1 MQKILILL
9 FTISFLYEKNYA
21 FKINPQKSKFPK
33 MTYNKIYDISYR
45 KPIYIYQK
53 KPYTFML
60 FKQINKI
67 FSTFVNNYIDHVYA
81 IGSFPLS
88 FIIINK
94 LNETNETNY
103 YLK

>member
-9 FTISFLYEKNYA
+9 LTISFLYGKNNA
-21 FKINPQKSKFPK
+21 FKINPQMSKFPK
-33 MTYNKIYDISYR
+33 MTYNKIYDISYK

-67 FSTFVNNYIDHVYA
+67 FSTFVNNYIDQVYA
-81 IGSFPLS
+81 MGSLPLS

-94 LNETNETNY
+94 LNETNKTNY